1 MKVNNKIM
9 GFLFLVFPLFGFA
22 LESKT
27 ADIFEMKSRL
37 EAVVSKKFRK
47 ALETRLSPEDFNV
60 TVNLDMVREEK
71 VKPSAAQRMDDSES
85 QFLPS
90 LPGYVSA
97 NTIMNMYEKELD
109 QDGRKKSEEYNYL
122 NDLKNYRI
130 RSAGV
135 SVGLTREFDK
145 DYQDKLKAWLS
156 SRMKQ
161 EFGATSTAEIGIVAV
176 SPKPVSTQSVFEKLE
191 KLQWPLIVI
200 MFALLAL
207 CGLCVYQVFK
217 SKVRNAELKNRLNIK
232 KLEME
237 NARERDEEKKKLASQ
252 ESEDAKIKRL
262 QFEFEANKLAI
273 QKRIATALKN
283 FPDQTSAIT
292 TLITYEDG
300 GQKVAALLDSSFA
313 IEGRNENVYK
323 IPEVFFQL
331 DIPDGQRKEIQKS
344 FISYQNLSGED
355 KLKVLESCFWSL
367 ATIGVLSDYQDKKP
381 FQYLRRLT
389 SSKITNALKYS
400 KPEEQLVAVLH
411 LPEEYQRSYMA
422 GLSEDTKVEM
432 IENTFK
438 KEKVTWE
445 ELQIANESVH
455 QTFKK
460 VENEFGMVQGAIEL
474 LKSIKTRDEI
484 KIISKLGKVNPSA
497 FEMVRSHYV
506 SLAFVEMWD
515 DHSIKVLVE
524 GLEVPDLATLIKT
537 FPRIKERVLSGLTE
551 MVSRILLDDL
561 QIQESVNQ
569 ALVDAT
575 LDRIRNQLRALEKN
589 GQLSIETI
597 YSKAN
602 SLEEMRLVS

>member
-589 GQLSIETI
+589 GHLSIETI